1 MWMMALNLTCN
12 YSSHSL
18 YMLLLFSKSGG
29 DSVLIVLLELL
40 LLVNT
45 LFQYAP
51 DEPEKRVVFSLQ
63 KEIINTIFHVN
74 IPHMNIPG
82 SARQK
87 YTMVEDNS
95 EKEDDQFER
104 SQRDRREGYIM
115 FKTKEMEDIND
126 DKVNMD
132 DYLTPCNNNQMLN
145 KLPGMR
151 QIVIDETKKG
161 NWNKPYGYS
170 LQNTLKNEEDAFER

>member
-1 MWMMALNLTCN
+1 
-12 YSSHSL
+12 
-18 YMLLLFSKSGG
+18 
-29 DSVLIVLLELL
+29 
-40 LLVNT
+40 
-45 LFQYAP
+45 
-51 DEPEKRVVFSLQ
+51 
-63 KEIINTIFHVN
+63 
-74 IPHMNIPG
+74 MNIPG

-87 YTMVEDNS
+87 YIMVEDNS

-132 DYLTPCNNNQMLN
+132 DDLTPCNNNQMLN
-145 KLPGMR
+145 KPPGMR

-170 LQNTLKNEEDAFER
+170 LQSTLKNEKDAFER